1 MAFKGVGI
9 DFFTRFDSKALN
21 KGRKDIDKFTSGVK
35 KFGAAI
41 GLAFSTQAI
50 IAFGKS
56 SVKAFVADDK
66 AAKSLAQTLKN
77 TGNAMQTM
85 GVEKTIAALQKQ
97 TGVLDDFLR
106 PAFQTLLTA
115 TGDVSKSTQ
124 GLTIALDV
132 VAGTGADVESVVKSI
147 AKAYTGNTAALAKLV
162 PGIDKAVLASKDLN
176 KINQELT
183 RLFGGQA
190 DTAAKSYAGQLLI
203 LEAAAADAKETI
215 GKGLVD
221 AITILGDSD
230 GIKTLTTQM
239 ESLAKSTADF
249 TVGLALFLDKYGWAI
264 GGSGKGG
271 GAALSDLVELIPV
284 AGAYLGPMFRN
295 FESAGAKSTA
305 NKAAGASV
313 LNPAGLMAQDKANK
327 ILEAKRIKEAAALR
341 ALENKGILDKLKAT
355 ADQKTLDDL
364 KKKLDTER
372 ISLTYAM
379 SQATDEATRL
389 QLKGQLDLLDG
400 NARAA
405 AEDIKRMEEL
415 AAAKEAAEKRMQE
428 RTDLTAKAFEDLN
441 IKSTNLIKSIDPL
454 TTAFD
459 NLKINTNNFSQALLD
474 AIKAQNEGE
483 RHGAAGVFVPGG
495 IITNTPQNIPVGG
508 GSGSE
513 NSGGGISGNSGG
525 TGGLDS
531 FSIKANG
538 SVDEVIDIVDYWA
551 EQTRLTL
558 AAMAENIANTP
569 IELQIYGDLN
579 DYGFQYAVQRAN
591 QANARD
597 GVSIA
602 GSSSTE

>member
-9 DFFTRFDSKALN
+9 DFFTRFDAKGLN
-21 KGRKDIDKFTSGVK
+21 KGRKEIDKFTSGVK
-35 KFGAAI
+35 KFGAAV
-41 GLAFSTQAI
+41 GLAFSTTAI

-56 SVKAFVADDK
+56 SVKAFLADDK

-77 TGNAMQTM
+77 TGNAMRTM

-132 VAGTGADVESVVKSI
+132 AAGTSKDLETVTQAI
-147 AKAYTGNTAALAKLV
+147 AKAYAGNTAALGKLT

-176 KINQELT
+176 KINKELT

-190 DTAAKSYAGQLLI
+190 NTAAKSYAGQLAI
-203 LEAAAADAKETI
+203 LSATAADAKETI
-215 GKGLVD
+215 GKGLVESLL
-221 AITILGDSD
+221 ILGRDNNISTATDKMDSFAESTRFATIGLATLLSKLNSKPSSSGRTFFD
-230 GIKTLTTQM
+230 DLKRAFGGVYIEQLVKLGQSVVASKTPSADKSASANLRG
-239 ESLAKSTADF
+239 SFASDKLAK
-249 TVGLALFLDKYGWAI
+249 
-264 GGSGKGG
+264 
-271 GAALSDLVELIPV
+271 AAEL
-284 AGAYLGPMFRN
+284 
-295 FESAGAKSTA
+295 
-305 NKAAGASV
+305 
-313 LNPAGLMAQDKANK
+313 
-327 ILEAKRIKEAAALR
+327 KRLKEAAALR
-341 ALENKGILDKLKAT
+341 ALENKSILDKLKAT

-405 AEDIKRMEEL
+405 AEDLKRMAEL
-415 AAAKEAAEKRMQE
+415 ADAKEAAEKRMQE
-428 RTDLTAKAFEDLN
+428 RTDLTAKAFDDLN

-495 IITNTPQNIPVGG
+495 IMTNTPQNIPVGG

-525 TGGLDS
+525 TGGGSS
-531 FSIKANG
+531 FSIKA
-538 SVDEVIDIVDYWA
+538 SDPVDEVIDIVDYWA

>member
-9 DFFTRFDSKALN
+9 DFFTRVDTKALK
-21 KGRKDIDKFTSGVK
+21 KGTKDINVFASGVK
-35 KFGAAI
+35 KLGVTIGAAFAI
-41 GLAFSTQAI
+41 QKI
-50 IAFGKS
+50 IAFGKAS
-56 SVKAFVADDK
+56 LSAFVADDK
-66 AAKSLAQTLKN
+66 AAKILSKSLDNLGLSYANPEIKKFISNLETQF
-77 TGNAMQTM
+77 
-85 GVEKTIAALQKQ
+85 
-97 TGVLDDFLR
+97 GVLDDKLR
-106 PAFQTLLTA
+106 PAFQKLVTTTANWRKSQDLLKTA
-115 TGDVSKSTQ
+115 LDLSAMSGSDLVSVADDLARAYSGNTRGLLKYGL
-124 GLTIALDV
+124 GLTKTQLQAMSFDDILKQIATV
-132 VAGTGADVESVVKSI
+132 SSGQ
-147 AKAYTGNTAALAKLV
+147 AKTAA
-162 PGIDKAVLASKDLN
+162 D
-176 KINQELT
+176 
-183 RLFGGQA
+183 
-190 DTAAKSYAGQLLI
+190 SYAGSLDKLNVAGKNAQ
-203 LEAAAADAKETI
+203 ETI
-215 GKGLVD
+215 GKGLVTALTEAGGVNGFEGALKGINDFASGVSD
-221 AITILGDSD
+221 AIIGVERL
-230 GIKTLTTQM
+230 IKIFGFFIY
-239 ESLAKSTADF
+239 SSN
-249 TVGLALFLDKYGWAI
+249 
-264 GGSGKGG
+264 GKGG
-271 GAALSDLVELIPV
+271 REQMDAFNKANARSDMLSRQQFGGAAAEK
-284 AGAYLGPMFRN
+284 Y
-295 FESAGAKSTA
+295 
-305 NKAAGASV
+305 KAAA
-313 LNPAGLMAQDKANK
+313 DKAAELRLLKN
-327 ILEAKRIKEAAALR
+327 ANALR

-428 RTDLTAKAFEDLN
+428 RTDLTAKAFDDLN

-483 RHGAAGVFVPGG
+483 RHGAAGAFVPGG

-513 NSGGGISGNSGG
+513 NSGGGISGGGG
-525 TGGLDS
+525 TGGNSS
-531 FSIKANG
+531 FSIKANDP
-538 SVDEVIDIVDYWA
+538 VNEVIDIVDYWA

-569 IELQIYGDLN
+569 IDLQIYGDLN

-602 GSSSTE
+602 GSSSIE

>member
-9 DFFTRFDSKALN
+9 DFFTRVDTKALK
-21 KGRKDIDKFTSGVK
+21 KGTKDINVFASGVK
-35 KFGAAI
+35 KLGVTIGAAFAI
-41 GLAFSTQAI
+41 QKI
-50 IAFGKS
+50 IAFGKAS
-56 SVKAFVADDK
+56 LSAFVADDK
-66 AAKSLAQTLKN
+66 AAKILSKSLDNLGLSYANPEIKKFISNLETQF
-77 TGNAMQTM
+77 
-85 GVEKTIAALQKQ
+85 
-97 TGVLDDFLR
+97 GVLDDKLR
-106 PAFQTLLTA
+106 PAFQKLVTTTANWRKSQDLLKTA
-115 TGDVSKSTQ
+115 LDLSAMSGSDLVSVADDLARAYSGNTRGLLKYGL
-124 GLTIALDV
+124 GLTKTQLQAMSFDDILKQIATV
-132 VAGTGADVESVVKSI
+132 SSGQAQ
-147 AKAYTGNTAALAKLV
+147 TAA
-162 PGIDKAVLASKDLN
+162 D
-176 KINQELT
+176 
-183 RLFGGQA
+183 
-190 DTAAKSYAGQLLI
+190 SYAGSLDKLNVAGKNAQ
-203 LEAAAADAKETI
+203 ETI
-215 GKGLVD
+215 GKGLVTALTEAGGVNGFEGALKGINDFASGVSD
-221 AITILGDSD
+221 AIIGVERL
-230 GIKTLTTQM
+230 IKIFGFFIY
-239 ESLAKSTADF
+239 SSN
-249 TVGLALFLDKYGWAI
+249 
-264 GGSGKGG
+264 GKGG
-271 GAALSDLVELIPV
+271 REQMDAFNKANARSDMLSRQQFGGAAAEK
-284 AGAYLGPMFRN
+284 Y
-295 FESAGAKSTA
+295 
-305 NKAAGASV
+305 KAAA
-313 LNPAGLMAQDKANK
+313 DKAAELRLLKN
-327 ILEAKRIKEAAALR
+327 ANALR

-428 RTDLTAKAFEDLN
+428 RTDLTAKAFDDLN

-483 RHGAAGVFVPGG
+483 RHGAAGAFVPGG

-513 NSGGGISGNSGG
+513 NSGGGISGGGG
-525 TGGLDS
+525 TGGNSS
-531 FSIKANG
+531 FSIKANDP
-538 SVDEVIDIVDYWA
+538 VNEIIDIVDYWA

-569 IELQIYGDLN
+569 IDLQIYGDLN

-602 GSSSTE
+602 GSSSIE